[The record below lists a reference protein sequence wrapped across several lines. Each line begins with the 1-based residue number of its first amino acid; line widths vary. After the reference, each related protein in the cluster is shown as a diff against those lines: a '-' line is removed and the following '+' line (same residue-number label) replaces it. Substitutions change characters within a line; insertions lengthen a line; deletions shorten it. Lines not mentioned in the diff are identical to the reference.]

1 MGSLTEIEQLLGH
14 TFSRKALLKRALT
27 HSSLPA
33 ELAAEHAHNLA
44 GGLPANG
51 SHEPDP
57 ESDNEQL
64 EFLGDAVLGLLVAAT
79 LYNRFPELNEGELT
93 RLRANLVSRRHLGQV
108 GATLDLG
115 RFMRL
120 GKGEERSGGRKKAA
134 LLANCMEAVMGAL
147 YLDAGLEV
155 AGKFVERTVV
165 APFAAEL
172 RQKLHKDGVIGD
184 HKSALQELLQARKS
198 GPPQYLVK
206 GESGPDHRKRFL
218 VEVRITGQPARARA
232 LARGIGTTKKKAE
245 QEAARRAFEK
255 LRHEPLNPTEAVAEK
270 QSS

>member
-44 GGLPANG
+44 AGLPANG
-51 SHEPDP
+51 SREPDP

-147 YLDAGLEV
+147 YLDAGLEG

-184 HKSALQELLQARKS
+184 HKSACRNCCRPGRAVRHNTWSREKAAPTIASASWSKYESPASRPGHAHLPAALV
-198 GPPQYLVK
+198 PPK
-206 GESGPDHRKRFL
+206 RKRSRRRPAAPLKNFAMSPS
-218 VEVRITGQPARARA
+218 TQP
-232 LARGIGTTKKKAE
+232 
-245 QEAARRAFEK
+245 
-255 LRHEPLNPTEAVAEK
+255 K
-270 QSS
+270 QQ